1 MAGAR
6 TRRRVSGRHRHPR
19 LASARARGASDSAMA
34 SPILTPRQ
42 LQILTFIRDFRREHG
57 YAPTMQELAD
67 KLKISKVTVFEHVGA
82 LEKKALLRR
91 LRHRARSLA
100 LTGRV
105 IFPDESPTRMPLVG
119 HIAAGAPL
127 EAIETSESIDL
138 EQLFATRQG
147 SFVLKVR
154 GDSMLDE
161 HIRDGDYV
169 IVERRSE
176 PRDGETVVALLD
188 NGEATLKKLYRER
201 RRIRLQPANPEFSP
215 IYVDKAQ
222 IQGVVIG
229 VLRKY

>member
-1 MAGAR
+1 
-6 TRRRVSGRHRHPR
+6 
-19 LASARARGASDSAMA
+19 
-34 SPILTPRQ
+34 
-42 LQILTFIRDFRREHG
+42 
-57 YAPTMQELAD
+57 
-67 KLKISKVTVFEHVGA
+67 
-82 LEKKALLRR
+82 
-91 LRHRARSLA
+91 
-100 LTGRV
+100 
-105 IFPDESPTRMPLVG
+105 MPLVG